1 MIDID
6 NTYEPKNFDILLTDV
21 CGKDLREGI
30 SERLGVDHLSDSSKK
45 FDDDI
50 NGIMYGVNFR
60 LFCATTIKINKKI
73 KVVHFLLDTGS
84 PVTYISE
91 DVLNAFGVSA
101 IRPNDKILVEI
112 NNIRTFVMMSPTIS
126 HFSEINLIG
135 TEFMV
140 LSESL
145 LTVDFSKRRFS
156 LKLNFYQNQGVE
168 EVETKRMLAIQNN
181 ISYI

>member
-6 NTYEPKNFDILLTDV
+6 DTYEPKNFDILLTDV
-21 CGKDLREGI
+21 CGKDLRKGI
-30 SERLGVDHLSDSSKK
+30 SEILGVEYLSDSSKK
-45 FDDDI
+45 FDDI

-60 LFCATTIKINKKI
+60 FFYATTIKINKKI

-112 NNIRTFVMMSPTIS
+112 NNIRTFVMMSPKNS

-140 LSESL
+140 LSGSF
-145 LTVDFSKRRFS
+145 LTADFNKRRFS
-156 LKLNFYQNQGVE
+156 LKLNFKGVE
-168 EVETKRMLAIQNN
+168 EVET
-181 ISYI
+181 